1 MGALFTGFALDA
13 TGYIPDAVQ
22 SMSTI
27 NGMRIIMIG
36 LPIIFVII
44 SFIVY
49 KKYYKLNSE
58 YMTRIMNIL
67 SLKKE
72 ENKVEENNQ
81 NKELKEVNYANS
93 IS

>member
-1 MGALFTGFALDA
+1 
-13 TGYIPDAVQ
+13 
-22 SMSTI
+22 
-27 NGMRIIMIG
+27 MIG

>member
-1 MGALFTGFALDA
+1 
-13 TGYIPDAVQ
+13 
-22 SMSTI
+22 
-27 NGMRIIMIG
+27 
-36 LPIIFVII
+36 
-44 SFIVY
+44 
-49 KKYYKLNSE
+49 
-58 YMTRIMNIL
+58 MTRIMNIL